1 METKEGR
8 QSGRLRKTEE
18 YKNNKIRR
26 NIGLAMAKK

>member
-8 QSGRLRKTEE
+8 QSDRLRKTEE
-18 YKNNKIRR
+18 YKNKIRR